1 MKILSTRARAKEG
14 SRAEVLSELSLKSD
28 IAELRRCSFDP
39 VYFISKYVKIFTAE
53 GSVPCIL
60 TKVQEKL
67 VRTSLEFQKLIVQH
81 PRQAGIT
88 TGMLGFL
95 LWEALFHGDRRT
107 LIVAPNEMMKKHML
121 EMLYEMYHY
130 LPKIL
135 KAPMLQQN
143 KTGFELDNFS
153 SIEIKSASSSNVG
166 RGTSYSTLYF
176 SDLSC
181 DKALDQERLF
191 FELMPQAIGAQSK
204 IIVSGV
210 PSSHSASERTLVFN
224 KLCEQAEITD
234 DAWKILK
241 ITGSEVHGAQLEH
254 KYGEYLEYCGKA
266 KADAEILG
274 IRQ

>member
-14 SRAEVLSELSLKSD
+14 ILSKGLSE
-28 IAELRRCSFDP
+28 IALVHIHDEARRCSFDP

-53 GSVPCIL
+53 GSVPCTL
-60 TKVQEKL
+60 TKVQERL
-67 VRTSLEFQKLIVQH
+67 VRSSLEFQKLIVQH

-95 LWEALFHGDRRT
+95 LWEVLFHGYRST
-107 LIVAPNEMMKKHML
+107 LIVAPNEMMKKHMI
-121 EMLYEMYHY
+121 EMLYEMHHH
-130 LPKIL
+130 LPKFL
-135 KAPMLQQN
+135 KAPLLQQN

-153 SIEIKSASSSNVG
+153 SITIKSASSNNVG
-166 RGTSYSTLYF
+166 KGTSYSALYF

-181 DKALDQERLF
+181 VKALDQERLF
-191 FELMPQAIGAQSK
+191 FELMPQAFSHRSK
-204 IIVSGV
+204 IFVSGI
-210 PSSHSASERTLVFN
+210 PNSHNASERMLVFN

-234 DAWKILK
+234 DVWKLLK
-241 ITGSEVHGAQLEH
+241 ITGAEVHGVNLYE